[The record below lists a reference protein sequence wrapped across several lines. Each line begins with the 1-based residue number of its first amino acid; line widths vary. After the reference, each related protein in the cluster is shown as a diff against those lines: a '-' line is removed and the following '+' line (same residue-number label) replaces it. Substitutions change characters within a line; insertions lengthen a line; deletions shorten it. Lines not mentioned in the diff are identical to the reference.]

1 MKAMMRTL
9 FSVAVPIVLLGSL
22 LCAAQ
27 TAPLNQNAA
36 QNARLTGQAQGNYGK
51 LPMTFEA
58 NQGQTDPRVKF
69 LAHGPGYSV
78 FLTSGQMV
86 LGLRSSAV
94 ASRAA
99 KNASAPGARRKTA
112 GAVIRLNLVGANPN
126 PAVAGEN
133 LQPGKVNYF
142 IGKDPKKWQTN
153 VPTYQQVRYT
163 GVYPGIDLV
172 YYGNQARVEHDF
184 IVAPGADPR
193 QIQMEIQGADRL
205 SLAANG
211 DLVLH
216 KGSDEVRLQAPIL
229 YQPFHG
235 MQVPVTGQYKVQNS
249 THVSFTV
256 GQYDQTMP
264 LVIDPVLVYSTFLGG
279 VADDEATAITVD
291 SSGSAYVTGWTDSPN
306 FPLASQSQTLPGSTN
321 IFLVKLDVSGS
332 SLIYADYIGGS
343 SEDYPI
349 AMVLDGSN
357 DVFLTG
363 YTNSSDFPILNPYE
377 SSYTGYEDVFITEVS
392 ADGALLYSSYLGGSN
407 YQSASGIGLD
417 STGNIY
423 VAGTTTSLDFPTAN
437 AFQATA
443 SPDQNDEYGE
453 YGFLTK
459 LTPDGSA
466 LVYSTYFAGSQ
477 DSGYYYYGPYS
488 DISGLAVD
496 ATGNAY
502 IAGNTDTYDFPTTAG
517 AYQVTNSASNYD
529 TEVGF
534 FGKFDP
540 TGNLL
545 YSS

>member
-1 MKAMMRTL
+1 
-9 FSVAVPIVLLGSL
+9 
-22 LCAAQ
+22 
-27 TAPLNQNAA
+27 
-36 QNARLTGQAQGNYGK
+36 
-51 LPMTFEA
+51 
-58 NQGQTDPRVKF
+58 
-69 LAHGPGYSV
+69 
-78 FLTSGQMV
+78 
-86 LGLRSSAV
+86 
-94 ASRAA
+94 
-99 KNASAPGARRKTA
+99 
-112 GAVIRLNLVGANPN
+112 
-126 PAVAGEN
+126 
-133 LQPGKVNYF
+133 
-142 IGKDPKKWQTN
+142 
-153 VPTYQQVRYT
+153 
-163 GVYPGIDLV
+163 
-172 YYGNQARVEHDF
+172 
-184 IVAPGADPR
+184 
-193 QIQMEIQGADRL
+193 
-205 SLAANG
+205 
-211 DLVLH
+211 
-216 KGSDEVRLQAPIL
+216 
-229 YQPFHG
+229 
-235 MQVPVTGQYKVQNS
+235 
-249 THVSFTV
+249 
-256 GQYDQTMP
+256 
-264 LVIDPVLVYSTFLGG
+264 
-279 VADDEATAITVD
+279 VD
-291 SSGSAYVTGWTDSPN
+291 SSGSAYVTGWTQSP
-306 FPLASQSQTLPGSTN
+306 PGSTN

-343 SEDYPI
+343 NNQSPSSI
-349 AMVLDGSN
+349 VLDSSN
-357 DVFLTG
+357 DAFITG
-363 YTNSSDFPILNPYE
+363 NTYSSDFPMLNPYQ
-377 SSYTGYEDVFITEVS
+377 SSYTGNGDVFITEVS

-423 VAGTTTSLDFPTAN
+423 VAGTTNSLDFPTAN

-502 IAGNTDTYDFPTTAG
+502 VAGNTDTYDFPTTAG